1 MLYYNQCP
9 QCLAETIQ
17 QFPFVSLAAAPE
29 IFKQVQADII
39 AGYGEAVHPQLYDMY
54 RENYHKGINGVLG
67 TPKFTEEYFELSE
80 KFKLNTARVAAY
92 KSHNATTIL
101 KQLYEADPKKFST
114 NCDAVLKTFNRW
126 QATEYN
132 TAVARTRTAKQFEQF
147 RAEKELYPNIEWLAT
162 RSSTPRELHAA
173 FVGLILP
180 QDDPFWQENQ
190 PGNLYNCKCD
200 WRTSDKPAGTAPEGT
215 VKPAAGL
222 DGNPAS
228 TGEVFSDKHP
238 YFKKAGKEMKAAAPN
253 IIYEDSVAKFPI
265 SVIADKIEIGDNIAT
280 ARILVSNIPD
290 IKIQIREHVIIKDV
304 TNPEFVINGHIADA
318 KRLKGYRDKKGIKNS
333 FKNAIGQGCKSVII
347 DFNKHLYN
355 VDIDVTSLAKKI
367 YNRKADFI
375 DGKIIECFVVFQDK
389 AVLITMENNE
399 DDIITLLQKLNKP

>member
-9 QCLAETIQ
+9 HCLAETIQ

-39 AGYGEAVHPQLYDMY
+39 AGYSEAVHPQLYDMY
-54 RENYHKGINGVLG
+54 RNNYHKAINGVLG

-147 RAEKELYPNIEWLAT
+147 RVEKHLYPNIEWLAT

-222 DGNPAS
+222 EGNPAS

-238 YFKKAGKEMKAAAPN
+238 YYSKASEPETLDKFVKKQ
-253 IIYEDSVAKFPI
+253 IIKPA
-265 SVIADKIEIGDNIAT
+265 
-280 ARILVSNIPD
+280 VSNILQNIEPYAGLKVVSEKLQTGQMIISRRSVKEIVNHNAD
-290 IKIQIREHVIIKDV
+290 IKVQIEAMFLNSQVDSW
-304 TNPEFVINGHIADA
+304 EYLGYAIAEEKHA
-318 KRLKGYRDKKGIKNS
+318 EAAYFLYYKMSIDKKTRYVNMMIHKGLNAEVPYAIINEININLLKEGVPNDLYDYIKKRS
-333 FKNAIGQGCKSVII
+333 
-347 DFNKHLYN
+347 
-355 VDIDVTSLAKKI
+355 
-367 YNRKADFI
+367 
-375 DGKIIECFVVFQDK
+375 
-389 AVLITMENNE
+389 
-399 DDIITLLQKLNKP
+399 